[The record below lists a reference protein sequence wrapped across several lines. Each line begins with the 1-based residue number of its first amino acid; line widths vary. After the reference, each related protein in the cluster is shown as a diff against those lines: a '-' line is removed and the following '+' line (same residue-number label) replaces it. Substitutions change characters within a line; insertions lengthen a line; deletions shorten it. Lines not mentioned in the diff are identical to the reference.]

1 MPRAGDIFE
10 DAATG
15 ERTIVRKT
23 GRETGG
29 QADVVETFLL
39 PGRRVGAQRVQAAQE
54 QRLEVIHGRIAF
66 EIGRETV
73 FADSGDRI
81 AIPAGTPHRYWN
93 AGPTEAQ
100 FVCESR
106 PASAFDDTTTTE
118 RETS

>member
-1 MPRAGDIFE
+1 MARAGDIFE

-39 PGRRVGAQRVQAAQE
+39 PGGCVPAPRVQEAQE
-54 QRLEVIHGRIAF
+54 QHLEVIYGRIAF

-93 AGPTEAQ
+93 AGATEAQ

-106 PASAFDDTTTTE
+106 PASTFDDTTTE
-118 RETS
+118 RETP